1 MRHVPPF
8 TKVSFERTNIKVSSI
23 KKEDRVMSRKNEKET
38 SSRRSKMLPYNL
50 NFLCN
55 LFNYRPTLT

>member
-23 KKEDRVMSRKNEKET
+23 KKQDRVMSRKNEKV
-38 SSRRSKMLPYNL
+38 SKQAPDGQRC
-50 NFLCN
+50 FLA
-55 LFNYRPTLT
+55 